1 MNIKYEN
8 KVSLKLNNKL
18 ITIFALIITAVSL
31 IIITTT
37 VKLQTAID
45 EKTKGYVSDVS
56 SQVTAYVDDRLLNI
70 TKDLEMVEDS
80 ISRISFEE
88 DKDELKAYMNRK
100 AELLNFNSLIVTD
113 RSGNYFSTDGA
124 EIDIINLT
132 GVVDSFNGREGV
144 SFLDGQSLLYSVPIY
159 HEGIIAGVLG
169 GVIYKESMQNILKT
183 NCFEGNSVIC
193 ITDCD
198 GNVIISPTDLEPFM
212 ALEDIFKSKSDLD
225 VVRDVEHMQT
235 NMREHIDGTITFTT
249 VKNDDVVMAYNSL
262 NTNDWVVLTLVKAD
276 ILSHDTNTYIS
287 YMFILVAVVTAI
299 FIFIIILLLYYN
311 RLNHKIL
318 EDLAFTDFLTGE
330 MNNLAFNFR
339 CAEIIKNA
347 PENSYS
353 IVHLNI
359 KNFKLINERYG
370 SSEGDKTLK
379 YVMGVLKKNIYA
391 DELAARSEMDHFS
404 LCLHENNKC
413 LIENRLD
420 YILKDINSFNNSEKE
435 SYNIEFLIG
444 VYIVNDKTMDM
455 TLIHDRAKTACRNS
469 TDENEGKCVFYDD
482 SFMEKLR
489 KEYEMSSAFSDAL
502 ACDEFRIFLQPKVR
516 LDSRRTESAE
526 ALVRWYNKERG
537 FIPPDEFIPIFEKN
551 GYIIKLDIYVFEKVC
566 ELLETW
572 IKKDIKIKV
581 AVNLSRLHFKN
592 PEFLSELKSIADSYN
607 IPDGYIE
614 LEITESIFLY
624 ENDIKFIKEQI
635 DEMHQMGFLCSL
647 DDFGAGFSSLG
658 LLKEFNI
665 DTIKIDRSFFMG
677 KKSERSEIILSCITE
692 LALRLG
698 IDTVAEG
705 IETEEQIEFL
715 KKINCRM
722 VQGYYFSKPM
732 PIDEFEKWAKIG

>member
-1 MNIKYEN
+1 MNINYEN
-8 KVSLKLNNKL
+8 KVSHALNNRM
-18 ITIFALIITAVSL
+18 IFVFAIIIAAVSL
-31 IIITTT
+31 IIISTT
-37 VKLQTAID
+37 VRLQAAVD
-45 EKTKGYVSDVS
+45 EKTKGYVSDVP
-56 SQVTAYVDDRLLNI
+56 SQVTAYVDEKLFNI
-70 TKDLEMVEDS
+70 TQDLEMVEDS

-88 DKDELKAYMNRK
+88 DIDGLKEYMGRK
-100 AELLNFNSLIVTD
+100 AELLDFNSLIITD
-113 RSGNYFSTDGA
+113 QSGNYFSTDGNQ
-124 EIDIINLT
+124 IDIIDLP
-132 GVVDSFNGREGV
+132 GVKNSFNGKEGV

-159 HEGIIAGVLG
+159 RDGRIEGVLG

-183 NCFEGNSVIC
+183 SCFEGKGLIC
-193 ITDCD
+193 ITDCN
-198 GNVIISPTDLEPFM
+198 GKVIISPTDLEPFM
-212 ALEDIFKSKSDLD
+212 ALEDIFKSKSDLN
-225 VVRDVEHMQT
+225 VVRDVEHMQK
-235 NMREHIDGTITFTT
+235 NMREHADGTITFTT

-262 NTNDWVVLTLVKAD
+262 DTYDWVVLTLVRAD
-276 ILSHDTNTYIS
+276 ILSYDTNTYIS

-299 FIFIIILLLYYN
+299 FIFIIMLLLYYN

-339 CAEIIKNA
+339 SAEIIKNA

-353 IVHLNI
+353 IIHLNI
-359 KNFKLINERYG
+359 KNFRLINERYS

-379 YVMGVLKKNIYA
+379 YIMSVLKRNIHS

-404 LCLHENNKC
+404 LCLHENNKSI
-413 LIENRLD
+413 IENRID

-435 SYNIEFLIG
+435 AYNIEFLIG
-444 VYIVNDKTMDM
+444 VYIVNDKSMDM
-455 TLIHDRAKTACRNS
+455 TLIHDRAKTACRNC
-469 TDENEGKCVFYDD
+469 TDEYKGKCVFYDD
-482 SFMEKLR
+482 SFMERLR
-489 KEYEMSSAFSDAL
+489 KEYKMSAAFSDAL
-502 ACDEFRIFLQPKVR
+502 ANDEFRVFLQPKVR
-516 LDSRRTESAE
+516 LDNGITESAE
-526 ALVRWYNKERG
+526 ALVRWYSKDRG
-537 FIPPDEFIPIFEKN
+537 FIQPGDFIPIFEKN
-551 GYIIKLDIYVFEKVC
+551 GYIIRLDVFVFEKVC

-572 IKKDIKIKV
+572 IEKGIKIKV

-592 PEFLSELKSIADSYN
+592 PDFLSELKSIADSHN

-614 LEITESIFLY
+614 LEITESIFLH

-665 DTIKIDRSFFMG
+665 DSIKIDRSFFMG
-677 KKSERSEIILSCITE
+677 EKSEKAENILSCITE
-692 LALRLG
+692 LAERLG

-715 KKINCRM
+715 KRINCRM
-722 VQGYYFSKPM
+722 VQGYYYSKPM